1 MLAHLKNHKNLLLH
15 EGWLPIPFFLNRP
28 HQRKQKGR
36 GEEGGGS
43 KIMVGPSETNF
54 KCSINVKD
62 IELQREATNCSL
74 SKTLKNNKISTLIW
88 RTTLN

>member
-1 MLAHLKNHKNLLLH
+1 
-15 EGWLPIPFFLNRP
+15 
-28 HQRKQKGR
+28 
-36 GEEGGGS
+36 
-43 KIMVGPSETNF
+43 MVGPSETNF
-54 KCSINVKD
+54 KCYINVKD